1 MTPDLLEKAPF
12 RPSQPQI
19 SWLPL
24 LLFAPFVG
32 LFALSDA
39 AVLKLM
45 EVFQPDDWGA
55 FWVYLTAGG
64 MAAQL
69 GLLTIWGAVG
79 LGKAWQRQLLV
90 MGVGGLWIGA
100 WVAGRF
106 LLKERGFS
114 PSWNESAPAFCLPLV
129 LLAMQLP
136 LWIFRVLAQWRLVSN
151 DGIAPS
157 KPPQMTIA
165 GILGAMTL
173 IGISLALVKLGLQ
186 VIESEETAF
195 WWTAV
200 AVACASGGIISLLVL
215 VPITVLMLRLNSWLA
230 GLGLSVLFL
239 LAIVSIAVITTAAI
253 TGNMRSMS
261 FGTYLAFPAAF
272 SGLVGG
278 LLLPLVLIRLANYRL
293 RWGRE

>member
-1 MTPDLLEKAPF
+1 IIFSHKEDA
-12 RPSQPQI
+12 
-19 SWLPL
+19 
-24 LLFAPFVG
+24 FALG

-45 EVFQPDDWGA
+45 EVFRPEHWGA

-64 MAAQL
+64 MCAQL
-69 GLLTIWGAVG
+69 GILTIWGVVG
-79 LGKAWQRQLLV
+79 LGRAWHRQLLV
-90 MGVGGLWIGA
+90 MSIGGLWIGA

-114 PSWNESAPAFCLPLV
+114 PSWKETAPAFCLPLV
-129 LLAMQLP
+129 LLAMQVP
-136 LWIFRVLAQWRLVSN
+136 LWVFRILARWRLVSG
-151 DGIAPS
+151 DGSATS

-173 IGISLALVKLGLQ
+173 VGIALALVKLGLQ
-186 VIESEETAF
+186 VVQSHEATF

-200 AVACASGGIISLLVL
+200 AVACASGGIITLFVL
-215 VPITVLMLRLNSWLA
+215 VPIIILLLRPKSWTT
-230 GLGLSVLFL
+230 GLLLSVLFL
-239 LAIVSIAVITTAAI
+239 LGIVTIGVFTTAAF
-253 TGNMRSMS
+253 TGNIRSLG
-261 FGTYLAFPAAF
+261 FRTYVAFPAAF
-272 SGLVGG
+272 GGLAGG